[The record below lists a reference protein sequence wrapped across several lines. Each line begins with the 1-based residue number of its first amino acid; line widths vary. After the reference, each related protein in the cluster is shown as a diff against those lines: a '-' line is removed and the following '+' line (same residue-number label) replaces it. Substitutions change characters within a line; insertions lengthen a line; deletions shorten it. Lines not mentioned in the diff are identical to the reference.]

1 MVKPKMIS
9 AGSNKKPL
17 WYAAASGLIF
27 FCLMGIRLDL
37 FRPQPV
43 VTPLNA
49 GKLAGTET
57 WMNIFQGGQ
66 KIGYSHRRID
76 PREGGYTMNDTTFM
90 RINTMGMVQDLH
102 MRTRASLQPDLTLAG
117 FDFTLRSNLFDF
129 HATGDVR
136 DQTLFVTVGDQRTE
150 IPVDDGLFLT
160 GGVLDAVADADLK
173 VGESR
178 TYRVFDPA
186 SLGRRPVSVRV
197 EGEEFLD
204 IMGRREK
211 TMKLSVDFMGTA
223 QTAWIGEDGGVVQEK
238 GMMGILLKRV
248 TQQEAFEGLTLSPR
262 QDMTRMVSV
271 PANVRLDRPAE
282 LSQIQM
288 AITGIKNDLFL
299 DGDRQLLTG
308 RILTIRREPVP
319 DPAVITTDPVQAF
332 LAPTPFIESDH
343 PDIVK
348 RVAEIVSPEDTP
360 LEKVTKIVGW
370 IYDNIERRPVLSVPS
385 ALQTLKSRMGDCNE
399 HAVLMAAMARAAGIP
414 AQIEAGLVYMDG
426 RFYYH
431 AWNALYLDRWTTVDA
446 LMKQIPA
453 DVTHI
458 RFVRGEPAQQI
469 DLMGIIGAVRLK
481 IIEPK
486 GSTKS
491 L

>member
-1 MVKPKMIS
+1 
-9 AGSNKKPL
+9 
-17 WYAAASGLIF
+17 
-27 FCLMGIRLDL
+27 
-37 FRPQPV
+37 
-43 VTPLNA
+43 
-49 GKLAGTET
+49 
-57 WMNIFQGGQ
+57 
-66 KIGYSHRRID
+66 
-76 PREGGYTMNDTTFM
+76 
-90 RINTMGMVQDLH
+90 
-102 MRTRASLQPDLTLAG
+102 
-117 FDFTLRSNLFDF
+117 
-129 HATGDVR
+129 
-136 DQTLFVTVGDQRTE
+136 
-150 IPVDDGLFLT
+150 
-160 GGVLDAVADADLK
+160 
-173 VGESR
+173 
-178 TYRVFDPA
+178 
-186 SLGRRPVSVRV
+186 
-197 EGEEFLD
+197 
-204 IMGRREK
+204 
-211 TMKLSVDFMGTA
+211 
-223 QTAWIGEDGGVVQEK
+223 
-238 GMMGILLKRV
+238 
-248 TQQEAFEGLTLSPR
+248 
-262 QDMTRMVSV
+262 MVSV

-282 LSQIQM
+282 LSQIQI